1 MFRFKPARVL
11 HKLRRRP
18 LYLGLAAVFA
28 VALAAASS
36 QAGEDLDSGDRRAAN
51 EAGYAVAT
59 LTPAPQP
66 TVAIASP
73 TATPAGGPRA
83 LLPDLETRIPLEMYI
98 DYGSGGSRLLRFST
112 TVRNTGEGPMELIG
126 ELDGNGN
133 AEAIQLV
140 QQSDGTVETHP
151 AGELLTSAK
160 HRHWHLDNFALFEL
174 FPASAPDPSDGP
186 AATQNKISFCLVDE
200 VRIDPPSEHVAE
212 GPQFLDCDWLH
223 HGLSQGWSET
233 YVADLPEQ
241 WVDITGLPDGR
252 YVLRVTLDP
261 DDLLLEAKNGNNAA
275 LVFIEVIGDEV
286 SRVDGP

>member
-1 MFRFKPARVL
+1 MSPKPTRLL
-11 HKLRRRP
+11 HMLRRRP
-18 LYLGLAAVFA
+18 LYLGLAAFFA

-36 QAGEDLDSGDRRAAN
+36 RVGEDLASGDDRPAN
-51 EAGYAVAT
+51 EAEYSVAT
-59 LTPAPQP
+59 LTPSPQP
-66 TVAIASP
+66 TLATASP
-73 TATPAGGPRA
+73 AVTPAGGRRP
-83 LLPDLETRIPLEMYI
+83 LLPDLETSVPLEMYI

-133 AEAIQLV
+133 AEAIQLI
-140 QQSDGTVETHP
+140 QQSDGTVETHS
-151 AGELLTSAK
+151 AGELLTSAT

-174 FPASAPDPSDGP
+174 FPASARRDLDGP

-200 VRIDPPSEHVAE
+200 VRIDPPPENVAE
-212 GPQFLDCDWLH
+212 GPRFLDCDWLH

-252 YVLRVTLDP
+252 YALRVTLDP
-261 DDLLLEAKNGNNAA
+261 DDLLLEAKDSNNAA
-275 LVFIEVIGDEV
+275 LVFIEVVGDEV